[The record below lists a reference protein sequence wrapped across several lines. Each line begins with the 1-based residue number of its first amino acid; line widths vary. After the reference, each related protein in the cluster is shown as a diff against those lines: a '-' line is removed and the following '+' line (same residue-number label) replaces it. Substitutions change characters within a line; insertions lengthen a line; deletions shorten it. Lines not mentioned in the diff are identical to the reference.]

1 MSAPLLWIGIPIG
14 LAAILFFLRAWPRAI
29 AFVGA
34 ALSTVLAFAAWQL
47 PIDAPVALGVT
58 TLRVSSSLELLG
70 RSFTISDV
78 DRPLLVG
85 LFVLAAAWALGSL
98 LAQPTNL
105 FVPVSLVIT
114 SLLIAALSVEPFLYA
129 ALLIEIAV
137 LLAVPLLVTP
147 GQSPGRGVFRF
158 LGFQTIGMP
167 FILFVGWLL
176 VGVEASPSDLDLV
189 VRAAVLIGLG
199 FSFLLAVFPFHSWLP
214 MLGEEADPFIV
225 AFLAVMLPGVISLFA
240 MGFLDRYAWLRDSAD
255 VYNLLAIQGAV
266 MVMLGGLG
274 AALQGHLG
282 KVLGYAALF
291 EIGLS
296 LLSISLVDQHGTG
309 LFFALLLPR
318 ALALIV
324 LGIGTSRLSGLM
336 NEEPTLENL
345 RSLAWQ
351 HPAVSISVLVALFT
365 LAGVPLLAA
374 FPVRF
379 SLWAALAERSIWLAG
394 VALLSGGGLL
404 LAGLRFMLT
413 FIAQLETEDDSVETL
428 DDNQADQYAETP
440 AYLRWVLFGFGSLLL
455 ILIGIFP
462 QWVYPLLAGLQ
473 AMFPQLAP

>member
-282 KVLGYAALF
+282 KVLG
-291 EIGLS
+291 
-296 LLSISLVDQHGTG
+296 
-309 LFFALLLPR
+309 
-318 ALALIV
+318 
-324 LGIGTSRLSGLM
+324 
-336 NEEPTLENL
+336 L
-345 RSLAWQ
+345 RSL
-351 HPAVSISVLVALFT
+351 V
-365 LAGVPLLAA
+365 
-374 FPVRF
+374 
-379 SLWAALAERSIWLAG
+379 
-394 VALLSGGGLL
+394 
-404 LAGLRFMLT
+404 
-413 FIAQLETEDDSVETL
+413 
-428 DDNQADQYAETP
+428 
-440 AYLRWVLFGFGSLLL
+440 
-455 ILIGIFP
+455 
-462 QWVYPLLAGLQ
+462 
-473 AMFPQLAP
+473 